1 MNEQHAAIAAEVAR
15 RVIAWRHA
23 TGLTQ
28 KQLGEL
34 MGASQPHVSDLE
46 HAEHLPGLPTLSM
59 LARVT
64 GMDFT
69 VEVTPSGMTMR
80 QIGPS
85 LKELLE
91 REGNWNSGQGG
102 STAHGLPQRT
112 TGG

>member
-1 MNEQHAAIAAEVAR
+1 MAMNEQHAAIAEEVAR
-15 RVIAWRHA
+15 RVLAFRQSR
-23 TGLTQ
+23 GLTQ

-69 VEVTPSGMTMR
+69 VEISPDGMTMR
-80 QIGPS
+80 
-85 LKELLE
+85 KDD
-91 REGNWNSGQGG
+91 
-102 STAHGLPQRT
+102 HG
-112 TGG
+112 